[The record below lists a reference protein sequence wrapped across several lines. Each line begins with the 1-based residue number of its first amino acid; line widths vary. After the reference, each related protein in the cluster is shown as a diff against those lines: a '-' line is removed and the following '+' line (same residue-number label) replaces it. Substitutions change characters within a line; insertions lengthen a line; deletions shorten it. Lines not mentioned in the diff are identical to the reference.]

1 VAEHRAGV
9 SDETDITVIALTDEA
24 ARLGF
29 GDRLPRGHLRC
40 GLVGE
45 RYDGYVGLVTD
56 TGPMLRH
63 QVQSINI
70 LRRSIYS
77 RFAIARSVTPAD
89 VGITAGCQL
98 LATVGVGERYYAPDN
113 SWHQRRPSEAAPVPD
128 YCR

>member
-1 VAEHRAGV
+1 MSRMALLAAALILVGGPAAAQMAAGPAVAEAK
-9 SDETDITVIALTDEA
+9 
-24 ARLGF
+24 AR
-29 GDRLPRGHLRC
+29 

-45 RYDGYVGLVTD
+45 RYDGYVGLVVEA
-56 TGPMLRH
+56 GPALRH

-70 LRRSIYS
+70 LRRSLYS

-113 SWHQRRPSEAAPVPD
+113 SWHQRRPGEPAPVPD

>member
-1 VAEHRAGV
+1 MSRRLILAASLLAIAMPGRAQVPAGQAVAEAK
-9 SDETDITVIALTDEA
+9 
-24 ARLGF
+24 AR
-29 GDRLPRGHLRC
+29 

-45 RYDGYVGLVTD
+45 RYDGYVGLVAD

-70 LRRSIYS
+70 LRRSLYS

-98 LATVGVGERYYAPDN
+98 LATVGVGEYYAFADGT
-113 SWHQRRPSEAAPVPD
+113 WRLRGRGQTAPVPD

>member
-1 VAEHRAGV
+1 MSRMALLAASLLAIAMPGGAQVPAGQAVAEAKNR
-9 SDETDITVIALTDEA
+9 
-24 ARLGF
+24 
-29 GDRLPRGHLRC
+29 

-45 RYDGYVGLVTD
+45 RYDGYVGLVAE

-70 LRRSIYS
+70 LRRSLYS

-113 SWHQRRPSEAAPVPD
+113 SWHQRRPGEPAPVPD

>member
-1 VAEHRAGV
+1 
-9 SDETDITVIALTDEA
+9 
-24 ARLGF
+24 
-29 GDRLPRGHLRC
+29 
-40 GLVGE
+40 
-45 RYDGYVGLVTD
+45 
-56 TGPMLRH
+56 MLRH

-70 LRRSIYS
+70 LRRSLYS

-113 SWHQRRPSEAAPVPD
+113 SWHQRRPDEPALVPD

>member
-1 VAEHRAGV
+1 MSRMALLAASLLAIAMPGGAQVPAGQAVAEAKNR
-9 SDETDITVIALTDEA
+9 
-24 ARLGF
+24 
-29 GDRLPRGHLRC
+29 

-45 RYDGYVGLVTD
+45 RYDGYVGLVAE
-56 TGPMLRH
+56 TGSMLRH

-70 LRRSIYS
+70 LRRSLYS

-98 LATVGVGERYYAPDN
+98 LATVGVGERYYAPNN
-113 SWHQRRPSEAAPVPD
+113 SWHQRRPDEPALVPD

>member
-1 VAEHRAGV
+1 MSRRLILAASLLAIAMPGRAQVPAGQAVAEAK
-9 SDETDITVIALTDEA
+9 
-24 ARLGF
+24 AR
-29 GDRLPRGHLRC
+29 

-45 RYDGYVGLVTD
+45 RYDGYVGLVAD

-70 LRRSIYS
+70 LRRSLYS
-77 RFAIARSVTPAD
+77 RFAIARSVAPAD

-113 SWHQRRPSEAAPVPD
+113 SWHQRHPGEPAPVPD
-128 YCR
+128 ACR

>member
-1 VAEHRAGV
+1 MTAVALLAAALLATAGPAAAQMPAGQAVAEAKARGV
-9 SDETDITVIALTDEA
+9 
-24 ARLGF
+24 
-29 GDRLPRGHLRC
+29 
-40 GLVGE
+40 VGE
-45 RYDGYVGLVTD
+45 RYDGYVGLVAD

-98 LATVGVGERYYAPDN
+98 LATVPVGERYYAPDN
-113 SWHQRRPSEAAPVPD
+113 SWHKRHPGEPAPVPD

>member
-1 VAEHRAGV
+1 MIRAVLLAAALFAVAEPAAAQMPAGQAV
-9 SDETDITVIALTDEA
+9 AEA
-24 ARLGF
+24 KAR
-29 GDRLPRGHLRC
+29 

>member
-1 VAEHRAGV
+1 MIRIALLAAALFVVGAPAAAQMPAGQAVAEAK
-9 SDETDITVIALTDEA
+9 
-24 ARLGF
+24 AR
-29 GDRLPRGHLRC
+29 

-45 RYDGYVGLVTD
+45 RYDGYVGLVAD

-70 LRRSIYS
+70 LRRSLYS
-77 RFAIARSVTPAD
+77 RFAIARSVAPAD

-113 SWHQRRPSEAAPVPD
+113 RWHQRHPGEPAPVPD
-128 YCR
+128 ACR